1 MMKNQATRLDVL
13 EAQNRQRDDL
23 LAALIIVPAV
33 IVLTAVV
40 VVWTVAGWMA

>member
-13 EAQNRQRDDL
+13 EAQKRQRDDL

-33 IVLTAVV
+33 IVLTAAV

>member
-23 LAALIIVPAV
+23 LAALIIVPVVTALV
-33 IVLTAVV
+33 IAV